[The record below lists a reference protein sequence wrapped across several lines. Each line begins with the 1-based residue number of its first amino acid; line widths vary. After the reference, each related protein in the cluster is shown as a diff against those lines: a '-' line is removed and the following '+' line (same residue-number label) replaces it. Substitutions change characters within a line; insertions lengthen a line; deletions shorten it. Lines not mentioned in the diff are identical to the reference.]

1 MDITTIGGLVLGFIL
16 LAVVMIMDGGSPA
29 ELFSAPQAIVLT
41 IGGAIIASIISYPM
55 KSVKLIHQWFKVAVI
70 SHAEEPFEVIE
81 LLTRMADKARR
92 EGLLALEEESKK
104 ISDNFL
110 RTGVM
115 MVVDGTD
122 PSQVRGILEIEI
134 YHMQERHAQGINFF
148 SACGGYGPTM
158 GIIGTVMGLI
168 SVLQNLNDP
177 GSLGPSISVAFI
189 ATLYGVGMA
198 NAVLLPVANKLKLLS
213 SEEQELRTMTLEGI
227 LAIQA
232 GDNPRVVADK
242 LLSFIPPD
250 ERAAEGEEADNQPV
264 SMPDPEPAAA

>member
-1 MDITTIGGLVLGFIL
+1 MIL
-16 LAVVMIMDGGSPA
+16 DGGSPA
-29 ELFSAPQAIVLT
+29 ELFSAPQAILLT
-41 IGGAIIASIISYPM
+41 IGGAIIASVISYPL
-55 KSVKLIHQWFKVAVI
+55 KSVKLIPKWIKVAFI
-70 SHAEEPFEVIE
+70 SKNEQPFEVIE

-104 ISDNFL
+104 IADNFL

-122 PSQVRGILEIEI
+122 PAQVRGILEIEI

-168 SVLQNLNDP
+168 SVLQELDNP
-177 GSLGPSISVAFI
+177 GELGHSIAVAFL
-189 ATLYGVGMA
+189 ATLWGILSA
-198 NAVLLPVANKLKLLS
+198 NMVWLPLAGKLRAKSEAEVAFRRLL
-213 SEEQELRTMTLEGI
+213 LEGV

-232 GDNPRVVADK
+232 GENPRVVRDK
-242 LLSFIPPD
+242 LLAFLPPG
-250 ERAAEGEEADNQPV
+250 ERKAQVQGDKAEAGAERGAGKQNAGAEA
-264 SMPDPEPAAA
+264 